1 MLKLTVGLN
10 KPLLLN
16 AKKD

>member
-10 KPLLLN
+10 IPLLLN